1 MYIHTE
7 PCLYK
12 TPKRS
17 LNNRSRLPTFSSPVN
32 DTDIQHEIFWD
43 PHSPI
48 AHQLGNERKK
58 CATRR
63 CTVEISDIVNRIA
76 PRDEKPAS
84 YEGSLLGTWIGE
96 NAIPCTPAVARTAL
110 NGTRVLK
117 RKNSEEELMKLAEE
131 FDKNL
136 VELDAVQDQEVHCH
150 DFLQTTS
157 EAEALHNSKDDV
169 QIKNLQ
175 SFLNEVPEADATL
188 SLKPVRESTGIPVT
202 EHFHTSSQKPVDL
215 EAELALRALFDC
227 STQKCSGQLSQGLSG
242 ISLNNCSDEKKST
255 LEEEKCISQEMTQTK
270 GHVGEEK
277 CQKQNSTTT
286 LGNGNRIAAP
296 ETNIYLLPKQN
307 IASAKTESVASSKP
321 AQIVHDDFDEWDT
334 DLLADDSFVMQITQN
349 PELLSTENASPTT
362 KTCTDSFNGIG
373 QAKYKP
379 NSSHS
384 VAGISAESSSSQYVP
399 LKRYSETIQDT
410 TNSFPFQEP
419 SNGTENTKLQKGS
432 LYGKQDVKG
441 DGINYAGKG
450 APNRGSDH
458 IPISVQSG
466 VNAKESIQ
474 SKSGFTTYFPVK
486 GSSSVFVHSNPHRAQ
501 TGKYG
506 NKTHNIFH
514 QSSNVSTNTK
524 PNDLVKVVSQASTG
538 QLNQAELPKK
548 CSVSFDDWNEPKFSD
563 EVLDMFCES
572 ESLWNTNCEDDEL
585 LYQVCDDV
593 EKQTQS
599 QHIKQGN
606 ERDKI
611 TQGTNIN
618 SRSSAD
624 KSFIASKQGL
634 SDHPLAERINI
645 KKETISLNTSH
656 TNSSKVTDRLTTVG
670 NVNCRDLSNVI
681 ASVTD
686 IPTLPKYTHFQ
697 TYKQT
702 ASGTNNVPGKW
713 HRSNSVPVGGCDSE
727 ICPIST
733 LNTRITAFNS
743 KVLHSQGLPHNTGN
757 IQNNSCINKMSNKM
771 SVVPSKFTFKK
782 INTSQAA
789 VHVDPKTIEGSSG
802 IRVPQH
808 GLEDSKNQLN
818 VPFRGKM
825 EINQKPPFKRQVSV
839 TFAQSTTGMFLLL
852 KYFLKIKLPKET
864 LYSDVQMLLRCCLL
878 VIVFIPFR
886 LGMMTL
892 FQNYQAC

>member
-1 MYIHTE
+1 MLLGMVDFADFVFFCGFPNYRLQKPRASTLKGQCSFARQKEGKRHHQPFTALGEE

-96 NAIPCTPAVARTAL
+96 NAIPCTPAVARTSKAL
-110 NGTRVLK
+110 YIDFLK

-242 ISLNNCSDEKKST
+242 ISLNNCFHEKKST

-270 GHVGEEK
+270 GHISEER

-286 LGNGNRIAAP
+286 LGNGNHITTP

-307 IASAKTESVASSKP
+307 IASSKMESVASSKP
-321 AQIVHDDFDEWDT
+321 AQIAHDDFDEWDT
-334 DLLADDSFVMQITQN
+334 DLLADDSFIMQITQN

-384 VAGISAESSSSQYVP
+384 VAGILAKSSSSQYVP

-410 TNSFPFQEP
+410 TNSFPCQEP
-419 SNGTENTKLQKGS
+419 SNGTENTKLQKAS
-432 LYGKQDVKG
+432 LYGKQ
-441 DGINYAGKG
+441 N
-450 APNRGSDH
+450 
-458 IPISVQSG
+458 
-466 VNAKESIQ
+466 
-474 SKSGFTTYFPVK
+474 VK

-506 NKTHNIFH
+506 NKTHSIFH

-538 QLNQAELPKK
+538 HLNQAELPKK

-572 ESLWNTNCEDDEL
+572 ESLWDTNCEDDEL

-645 KKETISLNTSH
+645 KKETISLDTSH

-670 NVNCRDLSNVI
+670 NVNCRNLSNVI

-686 IPTLPKYTHFQ
+686 IPILPKYTHFQ

-727 ICPIST
+727 IGPIST

-743 KVLHSQGLPHNTGN
+743 KVLHSQALPHNTGK
-757 IQNNSCINKMSNKM
+757 IQNSCINKMSNKM

-825 EINQKPPFKRQVSV
+825 EINQKPPFKRQVSDKNRKCSQEEIEKKKQE
-839 TFAQSTTGMFLLL
+839 ALARRKSRM
-852 KYFLKIKLPKET
+852 
-864 LYSDVQMLLRCCLL
+864 
-878 VIVFIPFR
+878 
-886 LGMMTL
+886 
-892 FQNYQAC
+892 QACLNNT